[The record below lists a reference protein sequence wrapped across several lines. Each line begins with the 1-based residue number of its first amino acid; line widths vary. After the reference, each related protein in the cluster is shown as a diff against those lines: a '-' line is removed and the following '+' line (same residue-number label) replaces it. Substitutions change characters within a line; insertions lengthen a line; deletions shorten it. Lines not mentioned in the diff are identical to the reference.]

1 MYAHIKATFLL
12 YFVGIHGYTI
22 YIAILI
28 VWMSIVVNRSAF
40 PIRSPWEAP
49 KTLHFWYFPL
59 EIPIKNN
66 QIPLYDNFP
75 DCRHPSTP
83 LWSGEEETVHQPLAN
98 HCRLS
103 WQEGRGG
110 GVTGGEGESQERRGT
125 RGIISNQLCDGQ
137 KRNVILEC
145 AWNFLDNIGEW
156 KNWDGQRKYCQR
168 QNVSYPWY
176 PHSPESHQLSRL
188 NMTHSLMYSLL
199 EGLVTLKRL
208 KSGTNSQKGKGGVPI
223 WETFPNNLIF

>member
-49 KTLHFWYFPL
+49 KTLYFDISPWKS
-59 EIPIKNN
+59 PS
-66 QIPLYDNFP
+66 
-75 DCRHPSTP
+75 RTTRSPSTTTSLIVAIHP
-83 LWSGEEETVHQPLAN
+83 LHSDLGRKRQCTSL
-98 HCRLS
+98 
-103 WQEGRGG
+103 WQITAVSVDRR
-110 GVTGGEGESQERRGT
+110 GGEGESQERRGT

-223 WETFPNNLIF
+223 